1 MSQNYKE
8 TLNLPRTDFP
18 MKANLAAREP
28 EMLREWE
35 KTQLYREIQ
44 KSRVG
49 RELFVLHDGPPFAN
63 GDVHMGTALN
73 KILKDFVVKSQTMLG
88 KRAPFVPGWD
98 CHGLPIEYK
107 VVKESRELSPL
118 EVRKR
123 CEAFARKFINIQRE
137 QFKRLGVFG
146 DWEHPYLTMD
156 PKYEAEILR
165 AFAVFVEQGLVY
177 QAQKPVFWSTG
188 AQTALAE
195 AEVEYQERDDTAVY
209 VKFPIIGRARPP
221 ASAKATAD
229 EPGAP
234 AAVGEADSFPK
245 GTSIAIWTTTPW
257 TLPANLAIAVDA
269 KENYVVQEFSRDGTS
284 ETLVLAEKL
293 FPRFSA
299 TTGLQPVGK
308 PLALFPGRNLE
319 GLTARHP
326 FLDRQVPVLTA
337 GFVTMD
343 SGTGAVHIAPGHGA
357 DDYVLGM
364 EHKLPILSPVDDH
377 GRFTDEAGLPNL
389 TGKYVFDA
397 NPDIVALLRE
407 RGMLLGEE
415 RFHHSY
421 PYCWRSK
428 TPIIFRNVDQFFIR
442 IDALRGRA
450 LNAIHNEVKWIPA
463 WGENRIAGTV
473 ESRPDWV
480 ISRQRS
486 WGVPL
491 PVFYSVDGKTILDA
505 KIIRKLADVVAQR
518 GSNIWFELDDA
529 ALAKELGLPAD
540 VRKGNDTID
549 VWIDSGVS
557 HKAVCAL
564 HSELRDPADMYLEA
578 TDQHRGWFQ
587 SSLMT
592 SIALN
597 NRAPYKTCVTH
608 GFVVDLDGKK
618 ISKSGTYE
626 KPTAADHF
634 VGRNG
639 ADLLR
644 LWASSIDYTT
654 DVPFSEEIFTRL
666 GDTYRR
672 IRNTLRILLG
682 NLYDFELGNQESRKD
697 LSLIDRWILHGF
709 THLIE
714 DCRFAYEAFEFHKV
728 YHALNDFCAVELS
741 SLYID
746 ITKDRMYC
754 DAPDSPRRR
763 ATQAVMHEIFTAL
776 CQLLA
781 PILVYTAEEAWRYS
795 AVAGIA
801 DAGQSGLFLPATTSV
816 HLQEFPFGNPA
827 HLDSR
832 ADDQMAEAL
841 QMRGVVYREIEKARR
856 EKLIGNSLE
865 AAIVYHVPIG
875 HLHYPWQRPESLL
888 ELEEIMM
895 VSSFRLEAGTAD
907 AVRAIVSR
915 SHYKKCARC
924 WRHRPTV
931 GVSKAHPDLCDRCES
946 VVIGMTKSE

>member
-1 MSQNYKE
+1 MSQNYKD

-28 EMLREWE
+28 EMLKAWE
-35 KTQLYREIQ
+35 ETRLYQQIQ
-44 KSRVG
+44 KSREG

-88 KRAPFVPGWD
+88 KRAPYVPGWD

-107 VVKESRELSPL
+107 VVKESRALSPL
-118 EVRKR
+118 EVRKKS
-123 CEAFARKFINIQRE
+123 EAFARKFIDIQRE
-137 QFKRLGVFG
+137 QFKRLAVFG
-146 DWEHPYLTMD
+146 DWDHPYLTMD

-165 AFAVFVEQGLVY
+165 AFAVLVEEGLVY

-209 VKFPIIGRARPP
+209 VKFPIVG
-221 ASAKATAD
+221 
-229 EPGAP
+229 GAGSP
-234 AAVGEADSFPK
+234 NTLANA
-245 GTSIAIWTTTPW
+245 SIAIWTTTPW
-257 TLPANLAIAVDA
+257 TLPANLAIAVDP
-269 KENYVVQEFSRDGTS
+269 KENYVVQEFSRDGAS
-284 ETLVLAEKL
+284 ETLLLAEKL
-293 FPRFSA
+293 VPQFYASTKFN
-299 TTGLQPVGK
+299 PVGK
-308 PLALFPGRNLE
+308 PLAAFPGAKLE
-319 GLTARHP
+319 KIKARHP
-326 FLDRQVPVLTA
+326 FLDREVTVFTA
-337 GFVTMD
+337 DFVTMD

-357 DDYVLGM
+357 DDYALGM
-364 EHKLPILSPVDDH
+364 AKNLPILSPVDDH
-377 GRFTDEAGLPNL
+377 GRFTDEAGLPKL

-397 NPDIVALLRE
+397 NRDIVELLRA
-407 RGMLLGEE
+407 RGMLLGEQT
-415 RFHHSY
+415 FHHSY

-428 TPIIFRNVDQFFIR
+428 TPNIFRNVEQFFIR
-442 IDALRGRA
+442 IDELRGKA
-450 LNAIHNEVKWIPA
+450 LNAIHRDVKWIPA

-491 PVFYSVDGKTILDA
+491 PVFYRVAHASGLRPEDGNRDGRAASEVILDA
-505 KIIRKLADVVAQR
+505 KIIRKLADLVAER

-529 ALAKELGLPAD
+529 ALAKELGLP
-540 VRKGNDTID
+540 VGTTKGNDTID

-564 HSELRDPADMYLEA
+564 HPELRDPADMYLEA

-587 SSLMT
+587 SSLLT
-592 SIALN
+592 SVALN
-597 NRAPYKTCVTH
+597 NRAPYKICVTH

-634 VGRNG
+634 VGRYG

-644 LWASSIDYTT
+644 LWASSIDYAA
-654 DVPFSEEIFTRL
+654 DVPFSEEMFTRL

-682 NLYDFELGNQESRKD
+682 NLYDFESGNHENRKG
-697 LSLIDRWILHGF
+697 LTLIDRWILER
-709 THLIE
+709 LDEVIRN
-714 DCRFAYEAFEFHKV
+714 CRAAYENFEFHKV
-728 YHALNDFCAVELS
+728 YHTLNQFCAVDLS

-763 ATQAVMHEIFTAL
+763 ATQTVMHEIFDAL
-776 CQLLA
+776 CRLLA
-781 PILVYTAEEAWRYS
+781 PVLAFTAEEAWRYS
-795 AVAGIA
+795 VPP
-801 DAGQSGLFLPATTSV
+801 DRDSV
-816 HLQEFPFGNPA
+816 HLQAFPEPRGRG
-827 HLDSR
+827 HEGTGQVDELLR
-832 ADDQMAEAL
+832 L
-841 QMRGVVYREIEKARR
+841 RGVIGQGIERARQD
-856 EKLIGNSLE
+856 KLIGNTLE
-865 AAIVYHVPIG
+865 ARVVLNSDFYVTEKVS
-875 HLHYPWQRPESLL
+875 QE
-888 ELEEIMM
+888 ELEE
-895 VSSFRLEAGTAD
+895 FF
-907 AVRAIVSR
+907 IVSDLTIHQAKEA
-915 SHYKKCARC
+915 SASVTKTQYQKCARC

-931 GVSKAHPDLCDRCES
+931 GASKAHPDLCDRCES
-946 VVIGMTKSE
+946 VVDKMTKSE